1 MEDHSSKFELTH
13 LSKMCI
19 LHSLNA
25 LSPQDSEGETVS
37 NDRVDKFCR
46 ELHEVVSHSGK
57 YNSKKRR
64 PSAQIQIDR
73 ENPLDIS
80 SSSIEDFYEGKL
92 SVEQFS
98 LQIEQKLSE
107 HVMEDFDHD
116 ALFRVCWKVY
126 RERMRP
132 DKRVTEFS
140 CRHPAVSDDC
150 MYYLWL
156 IFNAVLSPEGSK
168 VMTISVKCLDVIMT
182 RLFYLCG
189 HECSS
194 QELAYSA
201 KSEALE
207 YPEYLKAIA
216 NYNEKFNLKS
226 SLTCE
231 VSLQPLVIEM
241 SI

>member
-1 MEDHSSKFELTH
+1 MENKNKFVELTH

-19 LHSLNA
+19 LHSLHA
-25 LSPQDSEGETVS
+25 LSPQDSEAESVS
-37 NDRVDKFCR
+37 NDRVDRFCR

-57 YNSKKRR
+57 YNSKKKR
-64 PSAQIQIDR
+64 QIQTDR

-126 RERMRP
+126 RERKRP
-132 DKRVTEFS
+132 DKMVTEFS
-140 CRHPAVSDDC
+140 RQQPAESDDR
-150 MYYLWL
+150 MYHLWL

-168 VMTISVKCLDVIMT
+168 VMTISVKCLDVIMM

-194 QELAYSA
+194 QELTYS
-201 KSEALE
+201 SESAALE

-231 VSLQPLVIEM
+231 VS
-241 SI
+241 